1 MATSVQNPQPTRIT
15 QTKRTHGLATM
26 ESRHILVAD
35 DNASI
40 RKVIC
45 ELISEDARFH
55 PCSQVEN
62 GFEAVLFAK
71 RQRPDLVVMDM
82 SMPVMDGL
90 EAAKRITREF
100 PHIVVVLVSMH
111 SDLMSDADLRRY
123 GISARISKEQAAKE
137 LMPLLT
143 SLLLLPPASA
153 A

>member
-1 MATSVQNPQPTRIT
+1 MATSVQNPQPAQINQT
-15 QTKRTHGLATM
+15 QRTYGLVKMA
-26 ESRHILVAD
+26 SKHVLVAD
-35 DNASI
+35 DNAAI
-40 RKVIC
+40 RKAIC
-45 ELISEDARFH
+45 ELVTQDARFH

-62 GFEAVLFAK
+62 GFEAVLFVK
-71 RQRPDLVVMDM
+71 RQRPDLVIMDM

-90 EAAKRITREF
+90 EASTRITREF
-100 PHIVVVLVSMH
+100 PHVVVVLVSMH

-143 SLLLLPPASA
+143 SLLFLPPASA